1 MPLSKARDRERKK
14 RVGLDARV
22 RRGMSNLN
30 VRPSVQPVQPSV
42 QPVQPSVQPVQ
53 PSVQPVQPSV
63 QPVQHCRLP
72 FCVICDPER
81 YQEWFKQTY
90 GYYDD
95 HYI

>member
-1 MPLSKARDRERKK
+1 MPLSKERMRERKK
-14 RVGLDARV
+14 LDRQNV
-22 RRGMSNLN
+22 KPMSNLN
-30 VRPSVQPVQPSV
+30 TEDVIPDVKPSVQPNVQPVQPNV
-42 QPVQPSVQPVQ
+42 KPK
-53 PSVQPVQPSV
+53 
-63 QPVQHCRLP
+63 QHCRLP

>member
-1 MPLSKARDRERKK
+1 MPLKGKAKKLYQREYMKQ
-14 RVGLDARV
+14 
-22 RRGMSNLN
+22 RRGLTNEANSNLN
-30 VRPSVQPVQPSV
+30 VR
-42 QPVQPSVQPVQ
+42 

>member
-1 MPLSKARDRERKK
+1 MSNLAEETMPLSKARDRERKK
-14 RVGLDARV
+14 QVRLDARV

-42 QPVQPSVQPVQ
+42 QPK
-53 PSVQPVQPSV
+53 
-63 QPVQHCRLP
+63 QHCRLP
-72 FCVICDPER
+72 LCAICDPER

>member
-14 RVGLDARV
+14 QVRLDARV

-42 QPVQPSVQPVQ
+42 QPK
-53 PSVQPVQPSV
+53 
-63 QPVQHCRLP
+63 QHCRLP

>member
-1 MPLSKARDRERKK
+1 MSNLAEETMPLSKARDRERKK
-14 RVGLDARV
+14 QVRLDARV

-30 VRPSVQPVQPSV
+30 VRPSVQPSVQPAQPSV
-42 QPVQPSVQPVQ
+42 QPK
-53 PSVQPVQPSV
+53 
-63 QPVQHCRLP
+63 QHCRLP